1 MSSSDYHNDVHA
13 ARNTAVEE
21 YHDQPSSDGRSP
33 EHCYSAGKEKAV
45 DYPSFPEPQLPSHS
59 PHLDQTMFQN
69 YDNENKVAFP
79 MPYSH
84 EKESEEN
91 EYQDDTTTSNPA
103 YDSLEKESMTDK
115 EDYNHAS
122 TSAAIY
128 TPNTEDKVGAND
140 DVKVPEST
148 QVNDNHAV
156 VLSEVNEKSEKEADD
171 KEDSS
176 HLCKEDESVNRRD
189 TLIGEDELKDE
200 KAAMSDEQANEAQK
214 LEDERK
220 FKAKMEEET
229 KDRVFQPKTE
239 PEAIYVPSVKPRSDI
254 VKQNCCW
261 GCLAWICCWSSADK
275 K

>member
-1 MSSSDYHNDVHA
+1 
-13 ARNTAVEE
+13 
-21 YHDQPSSDGRSP
+21 
-33 EHCYSAGKEKAV
+33 
-45 DYPSFPEPQLPSHS
+45 
-59 PHLDQTMFQN
+59 MFQN

-103 YDSLEKESMTDK
+103 YDSLDKQSMTDK

-128 TPNTEDKVGAND
+128 TSNTEDKLDAND

-156 VLSEVNEKSEKEADD
+156 VLSEVNEKNEKEADD
-171 KEDSS
+171 KQHSS
-176 HLCKEDESVNRRD
+176 HLCKEDDSVNRRD

-220 FKAKMEEET
+220 LKAKMEEET
-229 KDRVFQPKTE
+229 KDRVFQPK
-239 PEAIYVPSVKPRSDI
+239 
-254 VKQNCCW
+254 
-261 GCLAWICCWSSADK
+261 
-275 K
+275 